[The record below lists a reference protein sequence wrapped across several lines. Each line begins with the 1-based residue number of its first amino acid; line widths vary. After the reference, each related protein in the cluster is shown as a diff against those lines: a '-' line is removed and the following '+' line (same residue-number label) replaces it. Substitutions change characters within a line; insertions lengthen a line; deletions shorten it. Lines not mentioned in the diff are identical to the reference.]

1 MQSPPDPGMEA
12 ARTRVAALLDTLPLI
27 DLQVVVVSMP
37 DETRQVARA
46 KAIEAAAAA
55 GRGALLDEATSAV
68 REAVLGI
75 FSRSG
80 FSGTWA
86 LTDMAVSVTRAEDRV
101 AAAAA
106 LEEAAMAA
114 VVEDIVDEETT
125 DILRSTTAGLFDM
138 TGMPAPG
145 SLSSFATPKVGSA
158 RGPIEV
164 AVLIAYAVVC
174 IVIAALFSLGIGLLA
189 LGAGMA
195 VAAGLTRRRRSV
207 ES

>member
-37 DETRQVARA
+37 DETRQAARA

-55 GRGALLDEATSAV
+55 GRGGLLDEATSAV

-125 DILRSTTAGLFDM
+125 DILRSTTAGLFDL
-138 TGMPAPG
+138 TGMPTPG
-145 SLSSFATPKVGSA
+145 SLSSFASPKGGSA
-158 RGPIEV
+158 RGPIEI

-174 IVIAALFSLGIGLLA
+174 IVIAALFGLGIGLLA

-195 VAAGLTRRRRSV
+195 VAAG
-207 ES
+207 

>member
-37 DETRQVARA
+37 DETRQAARA

-55 GRGALLDEATSAV
+55 GRGGLLDEATSAV

-195 VAAGLTRRRRSV
+195 VAAGLTRQRRSV

>member
-1 MQSPPDPGMEA
+1 MQPPADPGIEA
-12 ARTRVAALLDTLPLI
+12 ARARVAALLDTLPTI

-37 DETRQVARA
+37 DETRRAARA
-46 KAIEAAAAA
+46 RATQAAVAA
-55 GRGALLDEATSAV
+55 GRGGLLDEATAAV

-114 VVEDIVDEETT
+114 IVEDIVDEETT
-125 DILRSTTAGLFDM
+125 DILRSTTAGLFDL
-138 TGMPAPG
+138 TGMPTPG
-145 SLSSFATPKVGSA
+145 SLSSFASPKGGSA
-158 RGPIEV
+158 RGPIEIAALV
-164 AVLIAYAVVC
+164 AYALVC
-174 IVIAALFSLGIGLLA
+174 VVIAAVASLGIGLLA
-189 LGAGMA
+189 LAAGLV
-195 VAAGLTRRRRSV
+195 VAAGLTRQRRSV

>member
-37 DETRQVARA
+37 DETRQAARA

-55 GRGALLDEATSAV
+55 GRGGLLDEATSAV

-145 SLSSFATPKVGSA
+145 SLSSFATPKVGST
-158 RGPIEV
+158 RGPLEIGL
-164 AVLIAYAVVC
+164 LIAYAIVC
-174 IVIAALFSLGIGLLA
+174 VVIA
-189 LGAGMA
+189 
-195 VAAGLTRRRRSV
+195 
-207 ES
+207 

>member
-1 MQSPPDPGMEA
+1 
-12 ARTRVAALLDTLPLI
+12 
-27 DLQVVVVSMP
+27 MP
-37 DETRQVARA
+37 DETRRAARA
-46 KAIEAAAAA
+46 RATEAAVAA
-55 GRGALLDEATSAV
+55 GRGALLDEATAAV
-68 REAVLGI
+68 REAVLEI

-106 LEEAAMAA
+106 IEEAAMAA
-114 VVEDIVDEETT
+114 IVEDIVDAETT
-125 DILRSTTAGLFDM
+125 DILRSTTAGLFDL

-145 SLSSFATPKVGSA
+145 SLSSFATPRRGSA

-164 AVLIAYAVVC
+164 AALVAYALVC
-174 IVIAALFSLGIGLLA
+174 VVIAAVASLGIGLLA
-189 LGAGMA
+189 LAAGLA
-195 VAAGLTRRRRSV
+195 IAAGLTRQRRSS